1 MICHVGMYALYVSM
15 YVIVYTIPLQSRW
28 GSRQQKKGRASETS
42 ERREREHPAPS
53 LRPLRHHPRTL
64 KRHGLIRM
72 LHNPPVPHER
82 RPAHDVPHEH
92 TCTQTSMWVDLLIS
106 SIQVSISTHVS
117 TIAIAKNDHSQ
128 EYEPAQSIRPIR
140 ARVHRTGTS
149 ATLGHAAYLS
159 RRRTRYP

>member
-1 MICHVGMYALYVSM
+1 MPCRYVCVVCKYVCNRIYYTTPESM
-15 YVIVYTIPLQSRW
+15 GITTAK
-28 GSRQQKKGRASETS
+28 KKGRASETS

-82 RPAHDVPHEH
+82 RPAHNVPHEH
-92 TCTQTSMWVDLLIS
+92 TCTQTSMRVDLLIS
-106 SIQVSISTHVS
+106 SIQVSTHVS
-117 TIAIAKNDHSQ
+117 TIAIAKNDSDSQ